1 METIHYGHLGHL
13 GHLHV
18 EGVTL
23 VDQTDH
29 QPVLFAQTGDLRQSS
44 RVLLAVVA
52 AAAPMESAQTMVLV
66 LAMVLYLSTAPVAVA
81 LASRTPDPSHPVVAL
96 VVETSPRTVSGPVT
110 QRPAGSGLEAQSA
123 NSGA

>member
-13 GHLHV
+13 HA

-29 QPVLFAQTGDLRQSS
+29 QPVLFALTGDLRQLS

-52 AAAPMESAQTMVLV
+52 AAVPTESAQTMVLV
-66 LAMVLYLSTAPVAVA
+66 LAMALYLSMAPVAVA
-81 LASRTPDPSHPVVAL
+81 LASRTPDPAHPVVAL

-110 QRPAGSGLEAQSA
+110 QHPAGSGLGAQHA